1 MGAKKHISATIKLV
15 FLGLLGLVLLVAG
28 QVWFKHLRVDL
39 TEDKVFTL
47 SDGTRN
53 IVSDLEQPVELLFF
67 YSEKAMRETPTLRN
81 YAQRIENLLEE
92 FALLSGGKLELQK
105 IDPEPF
111 SEMEDRATELGMQA
125 VPVRVGAPQ
134 LYLGLAAVGAN
145 GKEEVI
151 TFFHPNRQQFLEYDI
166 AKAIYLAARDAP
178 PKIGLI
184 SGLPVNG
191 GLDMASRSMRRPWAS
206 VQQLQQLYELV
217 DLGPSPLQIPED
229 VDLLLI
235 IHPASVGEQALYAID
250 QFVLS
255 GRNAIVFVDPFAETA
270 APEPGSAPM
279 PGSAPTASGMPRLFE
294 AWGIEMVPDKVLG
307 DAAHAML
314 VNIADDQPPARNL
327 VLLGLGAAN
336 IDQEELVTEA
346 LETLNVSST
355 GSWRRLEGASTQWRD
370 LVWSSK
376 AAALIDAAKLQNLM
390 DPNRLFDGF
399 APDGVSHVVAG
410 QLSGEV
416 KTAFPDGKP
425 AVLDKQEADPPADS
439 KEDREPEDDA
449 DAEAAAAREPG
460 EEKAEPGLQQGN
472 INVLLVADTD
482 LLTDRLW
489 VQAQT
494 FFGQPVLSPFADNGS
509 LLINAA
515 DYLVGSADLIS
526 IRSRGTFNR
535 PFTRVH
541 EIQRAAEVDYRAT
554 ADELTAQLEATERKL
569 NELQQLKTG
578 EDKQVLS
585 PEQEQAVDQFLAQK
599 LEIRKS
605 LREVQHQL
613 TRDIETLGTKL
624 KLINIGLVPL
634 LLTVLMLVFTGL
646 RRRRQY

>member
-1 MGAKKHISATIKLV
+1 MGAKKRFSAAIKLLFLG
-15 FLGLLGLVLLVAG
+15 FLGLALLLAG
-28 QVWFKHLRVDL
+28 QSWFKHMRVDL

-47 SDGTRN
+47 SDGTLN
-53 IVSDLEQPVELLFF
+53 IVRDLQQPVELLFF

-81 YAQRIENLLEE
+81 YAQRIENVLEE
-92 FALLSGGKLELQK
+92 FALLSDGKLELRK

-111 SEMEDRATELGMQA
+111 SEMEDRAAGLGMQA

-145 GKEEVI
+145 GSEEVI

-166 AKAIYLAARDAP
+166 AKAIYLAAREAP

-191 GLDMASRSMRRPWAS
+191 GLDMASRSMNRPWAS
-206 VQQLQQLYELV
+206 VQQLKQLYDIA

-229 VDLLLI
+229 VDLLLV
-235 IHPASVGEQALYAID
+235 IHPATIGEQALYAID

-270 APEPGSAPM
+270 AAEPGSVPM
-279 PGSAPTASGMPRLFE
+279 PGSVPTASGLPRLFT
-294 AWGIEMVPDKVLG
+294 AWGVEMVPDKVLG
-307 DAAHAML
+307 DASHAML

-327 VLLGLGAAN
+327 TLLGLGGAN
-336 IDQEELVTEA
+336 IAGGELVTEG
-346 LETLNVSST
+346 LDTLNLSST
-355 GSWRRLEGASTQWRD
+355 GAWRTLENATTEWRD

-376 AAALIDAAKLQNLM
+376 AAALIEVSSLEDLM
-390 DPNRLFDGF
+390 DPNRLFDSF
-399 APDGVSHVVAG
+399 VPDGVTHVIAG

-416 KTAFPDGKP
+416 SSAFPEGKP
-425 AVLDKQEADPPADS
+425 AIAADTTTETAADS
-439 KEDREPEDDA
+439 GA
-449 DAEAAAAREPG
+449 
-460 EEKAEPGLQQGN
+460 EKAADEQADDLVNTEMGLQGGT

-515 DYLVGSADLIS
+515 DYLVGSGDLIS
-526 IRSRGTFNR
+526 IRGRGTYNR

-541 EIQRAAEVDYRAT
+541 EIQRAAEEDYRAT

-569 NELQQLKTG
+569 TELQQLKTG

-613 TRDIETLGTKL
+613 TRDIETLGTRL
-624 KLINIGLVPL
+624 KLINIGLIPV
-634 LLTVLMLVFTGL
+634 LLTLVMLAFSLL

>member
-1 MGAKKHISATIKLV
+1 MGSKMRISAAIKLV
-15 FLGLLGLVLLVAG
+15 LLGLLGLVLLVAG
-28 QVWFKHLRVDL
+28 QMWFKHLRVDL
-39 TEDKVFTL
+39 TEDKVYTL

-53 IVSDLEQPVELLFF
+53 IVGDLEQPVDLLFF

-92 FALLSGGKLELQK
+92 FTLLSGGKLKLQK

-111 SEMEDRATELGMQA
+111 SEMEDRAAELGMQA

-134 LYLGLAAVGAN
+134 LYLGLAAVGDN
-145 GKEEVI
+145 GNEEVI

-166 AKAIYLAARDAP
+166 AKAIYLAAREAP

-206 VQQLQQLYELV
+206 VQQLQQLYDV
-217 DLGPSPLQIPED
+217 TDLGPSPLQIPDD

-235 IHPASVGEQALYAID
+235 VHPAEVGEQALYAID

-255 GRNAIVFVDPFAETA
+255 GRNAIVFTDPFAETA
-270 APEPGSAPM
+270 ATEPGSMPM
-279 PGSAPTASGMPRLFE
+279 PGSAPTASGLPRLFK

-327 VLLGLGAAN
+327 TLLGLGAAN
-336 IDQEELVTEA
+336 IADEELVTEA
-346 LETLNVSST
+346 LETLNVSSV
-355 GSWRRLEGASTQWRD
+355 GVWRQLEKATTQWRD
-370 LVWSSK
+370 LIWSSK
-376 AAALIDAAKLQNLM
+376 AAALIDAGKLQNLM
-390 DPNRLFDGF
+390 DPNVLFDGF
-399 APDGVSHVVAG
+399 APDGESHVIAG

-416 KTAFPDGKP
+416 KTAFPEGKP
-425 AVLDKQEADPPADS
+425 ADTSEKA
-439 KEDREPEDDA
+439 
-449 DAEAAAAREPG
+449 AEAGAQETG
-460 EEKAEPGLQQGN
+460 EEVGGDAVAATEEASEQAVAPGLQQGN
-472 INVLLVADTD
+472 INVLLIADTD

-515 DYLVGSADLIS
+515 DFLVGSADLIS

-541 EIQRAAEVDYRAT
+541 EIQRAAEEDYRAT

-585 PEQEQAVDQFLAQK
+585 PEQEQAVDEFLAQK

-613 TRDIETLGTKL
+613 TSDIEALGTKL
-624 KLINIGLVPL
+624 KAINIALVPL
-634 LLTVLMLVFTGL
+634 LLTFLMIGFTWL
-646 RRRRQY
+646 RRRRQYLAG

>member
-1 MGAKKHISATIKLV
+1 MGAKKRFSAAIKLLLLG
-15 FLGLLGLVLLVAG
+15 FLGLALLLAG
-28 QVWFKHLRVDL
+28 QSWFTHMRIDL

-53 IVSDLEQPVELLFF
+53 IVRDLEQPVELLFF

-81 YAQRIENLLEE
+81 FAQRIENVLEE
-92 FALLSGGKLELQK
+92 FVLLSDGRLELKK

-111 SEMEDRATELGMQA
+111 SEMEDRAAELGMQA

-145 GKEEVI
+145 GTEEVI

-166 AKAIYLAARDAP
+166 AKAIYLAAREAP

-191 GLDMASRSMRRPWAS
+191 GLDMASRSMNRPWAS
-206 VQQLQQLYELV
+206 VQQLQQLYDIA

-229 VDLLLI
+229 VDLLLVV
-235 IHPASVGEQALYAID
+235 HPASVGEQALYAID

-270 APEPGSAPM
+270 AAEPGSVPM
-279 PGSAPTASGMPRLFE
+279 PGSVPTASGLPRLFT
-294 AWGIEMVPDKVLG
+294 AWGVEMVPDKVLG

-327 VLLGLGAAN
+327 TLLGLGEAN
-336 IDQEELVTEA
+336 IASGELVTEG
-346 LETLNVSST
+346 LDTLNVSST
-355 GSWRRLEGASTQWRD
+355 GVWRTLENATTEWRD

-376 AAALIDAAKLQNLM
+376 AAALIEVSSLEDLM
-390 DPNRLFDGF
+390 DPNRLFDSF
-399 APDGVSHVVAG
+399 VPDGVTHVIAG

-416 KTAFPDGKP
+416 SSAFPEGKP
-425 AVLDKQEADPPADS
+425 AIAADTSTDDAADS
-439 KEDREPEDDA
+439 GPDMAADEPVEDQQN
-449 DAEAAAAREPG
+449 AEM
-460 EEKAEPGLQQGN
+460 GLQRGT

-515 DYLVGSADLIS
+515 DYLVGSGDLIS
-526 IRSRGTFNR
+526 IRGRGTYNR

-541 EIQRAAEVDYRAT
+541 EIQRAAEEDYRAT
-554 ADELTAQLEATERKL
+554 ADELSAQLEATERKL
-569 NELQQLKTG
+569 TELQQLKSG

-613 TRDIETLGTKL
+613 TSDIETLGTRL
-624 KLINIGLVPL
+624 KLINIGLIPV
-634 LLTVLMLVFTGL
+634 LLTIVMLAFSLL